1 MAVKIR
7 EVMTPDPISLPA
19 NSSSME
25 AARTMRDADIGNVVV
40 VDGQKVFGIVTDR
53 DIVLRVIAE
62 GRDPAVTPLRDICS
76 HELTILSPQDSVDDA
91 VRLMREKAIRRLPVV
106 ENHRPVGI
114 VSIGDLALEKE
125 PHSALGNISAAPPNR

>member
-106 ENHRPVGI
+106 ENHQPVGI